1 MFIPLQ
7 QPVFISDTEQPSQLL
22 RYVELL
28 ATSGL
33 NILLVCFILNRLGL
47 ETSFAFSLLIYM

>member
-28 ATSGL
+28 ATSRL